1 MDRVLNKDAL
11 VNNQAEG
18 QDFLRQDTM
27 YDYNNKSNEK
37 QVKHFQQQETVPV
50 WSQNW
55 VFPAIIVSSL
65 QGLVQTLD
73 PCEVFCA
80 ASS

>member
-1 MDRVLNKDAL
+1 MDRVLNKDTL

-37 QVKHFQQQETVPV
+37 QVKHFQKQETVFI
-50 WSQNW
+50 WSQNC

>member
-1 MDRVLNKDAL
+1 MDRVLNKDTL
-11 VNNQAEG
+11 VNNQVEG

-27 YDYNNKSNEK
+27 DDDNNKSNEK
-37 QVKHFQQQETVPV
+37 QVEQFQQQETVPV

-55 VFPAIIVSSL
+55 LFPAIIVSIL
-65 QGLVQTLD
+65 QGLVQTLV